1 MLHNASEE
9 DLNTLLDTW
18 TEAANSYG
26 DEGVVFA
33 NDISGKISSLK
44 KDIVEPNNFAYIF
57 KNENDEAKAF
67 LSIIHAL
74 PNSDVS
80 WLKMLDLDL
89 HPDLALGDIDLEQA
103 GQTIFGSI
111 FEPISLMFGEH
122 DAAKELKIYGR
133 TEGMRR
139 LFNSIVKDQ
148 NLKKALTSSDILCSK
163 SGNWLVFRK
172 K

>member
-1 MLHNASEE
+1 MLHNASKK
-9 DLNTLLDTW
+9 DLDKLLTTW
-18 TEAANSYG
+18 VEAAKSYG

-33 NDISGKISSLK
+33 NDISGKISSLQ
-44 KDIVEPNNFAYIF
+44 KDIAEPNNFAYIF
-57 KNENDEAKAF
+57 KDEEGEARAF

-89 HPDLALGDIDLEQA
+89 HPDLALGEINIERA
-103 GQTIFGSI
+103 GKTLFGSI
-111 FEPISLMFGEH
+111 FEPITLMFDEH
-122 DAAKELKIYGR
+122 KAAKELKIYGR

-139 LFNSIVKDQ
+139 LFDTIVKDKTLQ
-148 NLKKALTSSDILCSK
+148 DALGASDILVLK
-163 SGNWLVFRK
+163 GGNWLVFRK